1 MRKMDRQFVHLSEFT
16 EQAEA
21 VGKRHGKLVI
31 LKVKSG
37 DMHRD
42 GIVFYKS
49 VSGVW
54 LTDNVPVK
62 YLEVME

>member
-1 MRKMDRQFVHLSEFT
+1 M
-16 EQAEA
+16 
-21 VGKRHGKLVI
+21 GKRHGKLVI

-37 DMHRD
+37 EMYRD

-54 LTDNVPVK
+54 LTDSVPVK
-62 YLEVME
+62 YLEVMGD